1 LATPFFSLL
10 LDSSRL
16 QRIRR
21 NHGLEHATIHVLT
34 EKNPRRS
41 IAGHSD
47 SGGFWLF
54 GNLTIE
60 ETKTAVEEALHRL
73 RAGERQLAV
82 HPNCG
87 TNIAVSGAAAGLFG
101 ALSMAGAGN
110 KRGALFERLP
120 LAILLSTVALIV
132 TRPLGMRLQEKV
144 TTTGDP
150 GSLEILEIRQSQR
163 GNLIMH
169 RVETRS

>member
-1 LATPFFSLL
+1 MASPSFASI

-16 QRIRR
+16 LRIRR

-47 SGGFWLF
+47 AGGFWLF
-54 GNLTIE
+54 GKLSLD
-60 ETKTAVEEALHRL
+60 ETKVAVEEALQRL
-73 RAGERQLAV
+73 RTGERNLAI

-87 TNIAVSGAAAGLFG
+87 TNLAVSGAAAGLLG
-101 ALSMAGAGN
+101 AISMSGTGN
-110 KRGALFERLP
+110 RRGAFLERLP
-120 LAILLSTVALIV
+120 LAVLLSTVALIV
-132 TRPLGMRLQEKV
+132 ARPLGTRIQEKV

-150 GSLEILEIRQSQR
+150 GDLEILEIRQNQR

-169 RVETRS
+169 RIETRS

>member
-1 LATPFFSLL
+1 MKYILL
-10 LDSSRL
+10 NPRVN
-16 QRIRR
+16 RIRR
-21 NHGLEHATIHVLT
+21 NHGLEHASIHVLT

-54 GNLTIE
+54 GDLTLE
-60 ETKTAVEEALHRL
+60 ETRAAVEEALKRL

-87 TNIAVSGAAAGLFG
+87 TNFVVSGAAAGVFG
-101 ALSMAGAGN
+101 AMSMVGIGN
-110 KRGALFERLP
+110 KRSAVLERLP

-132 TRPLGMRLQEKV
+132 SRPLGMRVQERI
-144 TTTGDP
+144 TTNGDP
-150 GSLEILEIRQSQR
+150 GNLQIIEICQSRR
-163 GNLIMH
+163 GHLVMH